1 MMSKCNFE
9 ARNEFSTSK
18 KHYLDTKNMFL
29 SCLEAEIWLYPV
41 LGPAGP
47 IRALQGPKK
56 GSRSDGKKMEFQIR
70 IQHEKMGW
78 YSQKNQFGHNFLT
91 GFRPR
96 TINALRILVI
106 LRASGG
112 IGHQFWKAWREL
124 GFTPIKKRTSD
135 SCFSYIKYVETAWG
149 LWNLSKS
156 NFSPTPT
163 YTRLKS
169 SKTRSETVIFF

>member
-56 GSRSDGKKMEFQIR
+56 GSRSDGKKKWSFR
-70 IQHEKMGW
+70 
-78 YSQKNQFGHNFLT
+78 L
-91 GFRPR
+91 GFSTKKWVGIAKKINLGTIFSRDYTRPR

-112 IGHQFWKAWREL
+112 IGHQFWKAWCEL

-135 SCFSYIKYVETAWG
+135 SCFPYIKYVETAWG
-149 LWNLSKS
+149 L
-156 NFSPTPT
+156 
-163 YTRLKS
+163 
-169 SKTRSETVIFF
+169 